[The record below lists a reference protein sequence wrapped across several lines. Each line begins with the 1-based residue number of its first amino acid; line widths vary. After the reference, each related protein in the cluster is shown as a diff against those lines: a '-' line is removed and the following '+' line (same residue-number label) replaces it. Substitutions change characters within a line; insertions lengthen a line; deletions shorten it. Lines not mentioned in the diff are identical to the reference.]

1 MINSRNDIVSLLK
14 EYIVTQQEYVYQFWM
29 PEAHEW
35 NVKKQVAYYNG
46 IVLGKFREKDAFTL
60 QVLKEGVTDQALYD
74 EIKINLERHIKMIE
88 GLEQPDI
95 MNKMQMESYK
105 RQRDELSRDTIDDWI
120 SNYCRWIQEDVM
132 EISYSEIRVLLF
144 IYYSFDNYD
153 YQRKHPFCSDLNELE
168 VVYKGNLDKQNQFF
182 KYGIVPVD
190 DERELLPIEPPR
202 IYDRKINKTFFTK
215 NVPLNLLEKI
225 ADMMSS
231 GIVRDFSVRLLNEP
245 GYNGKLYCEYIAE
258 ALERGK
264 VFDFV
269 NLGNY
274 SISRLYSKEYE
285 NCMWVVIDP
294 QNITFEELCKVIMEC
309 INNFMGNLNISISGI
324 GRKMLETWHWQVFD
338 NGGKKDSAIKL
349 TKKDIIWPILV
360 QITEIEQCEDSFL
373 EQFDSGVYEEVVNRY
388 SEVIN
393 SHCEQCEFFIK
404 VLSDYNNFKTEK
416 KQSEK
421 LNEFIEIQ
429 WKDYISEFAVD
440 GVEEEIQEALAK
452 IVIHNIIKRR
462 FTIDRIKKGVKLC

>member
-1 MINSRNDIVSLLK
+1 MERSRRADAVVFGFDFQVNAAIVLFLENIEDVEKICLEGNYEDIELELSSGKMILAQAKAVEKASSDFANVRKNLKKALTSLSEAGEKVDAKELIVITNSPNPFNDDKSRNVFYGHAHRNYNTLPPSAKEIVDRYLSKMEKPLDTDKLK
-14 EYIVTQQEYVYQFWM
+14 I
-29 PEAHEW
+29 
-35 NVKKQVAYYNG
+35 
-46 IVLGKFREKDAFTL
+46 
-60 QVLKEGVTDQALYD
+60 QVL
-74 EIKINLERHIKMIE
+74 
-88 GLEQPDI
+88 
-95 MNKMQMESYK
+95 
-105 RQRDELSRDTIDDWI
+105 
-120 SNYCRWIQEDVM
+120 
-132 EISYSEIRVLLF
+132 
-144 IYYSFDNYD
+144 
-153 YQRKHPFCSDLNELE
+153 PFET
-168 VVYKGNLDKQNQFF
+168 
-182 KYGIVPVD
+182 D
-190 DERELLPIEPPR
+190 DE
-202 IYDRKINKTFFTK
+202 
-215 NVPLNLLEKI
+215 
-225 ADMMSS
+225 
-231 GIVRDFSVRLLNEP
+231 NER
-245 GYNGKLYCEYIAE
+245 Y
-258 ALERGK
+258 
-264 VFDFV
+264 
-269 NLGNY
+269 
-274 SISRLYSKEYE
+274 
-285 NCMWVVIDP
+285 
-294 QNITFEELCKVIMEC
+294 KVIMEC

-324 GRKMLETWHWQVFD
+324 GRKMLEIWHWQVFD